1 MKISFNWLKKYIN
14 TEISVEEAGQ
24 ILTDTG
30 LEVES
35 IEKIEAVKGG
45 LEGVVIGQVLT
56 CEKHPD
62 ADKLK
67 VTTVD
72 VGTGTLQIVCG
83 APNVAAGQT
92 VVVATVG
99 CTLYPKP
106 DEPFKIKAAK
116 IRGIDSFGMLCA
128 EDELG
133 IGESHAGIMVLT
145 DDLKI
150 GSNAASYF
158 DLEDDYQLEIGLTPN
173 RADAMGHIGV
183 ARDLMAHLNFHK
195 KLNLKINWPEVNEL
209 NPTSNFPITI
219 KIEDK
224 ENCSRYC
231 GVTITDVKV
240 APSPEWL
247 QKSLRAVGLT
257 PINNVVDVTNFVM
270 RELGT
275 PLHAFD
281 ADLLSG
287 QIVVKKATKDSKFV
301 TLDGVERTL
310 SGEELMISNGIAD
323 LCIAGVFGGLTSGIK
338 SETQNVFLESAI
350 FNSVSVRK
358 TARNHGLNTDASF
371 RFERGVDSELT
382 FYALQRAAN
391 LIIEVA
397 GGSIG
402 MNPEDLRT
410 ENFENKNSLKINL
423 DKVNQLIG
431 YQIPKEEHLS
441 ILSDLDF
448 KILSEN
454 ESDIELKIPAYRI
467 DVTREADVAEEVL
480 RIYGFNNIPLP
491 DRWHLAVNSKKS
503 IDRDKIQG
511 TISELLVA
519 KGFYEVLNNSLTKT
533 TYAETF
539 ESEILKSERNVRLL
553 NPLSQDLEVM
563 RQTLIFGLM
572 ENIQRNQNRQNPNLK
587 LFEFGKNYHLY
598 PSGYEETNVLAIA
611 ITGSKSQ
618 ELWNSGKDLVSYYT
632 LKGIVKSLFDRLGLF
647 EHMQF
652 RTLQNELF
660 SDGEKC
666 SIIKKDILEI
676 GLVSQKLLDHFDI
689 KNPVYCALINW
700 DQLIESLK
708 IVKINFKDLPKTFA
722 VRRDF
727 SLLLNKETTY
737 GELKETALNCDKKL
751 LREVNLFDVYEGKNL
766 EAGKKSYALSFTFQ
780 DQERTLTDSEIDAV
794 MNKIKTSFE
803 EKFGASL
810 R

>member
-45 LEGVVIGQVLT
+45 LEGVVIGKVLT

-72 VGTGTLQIVCG
+72 IGTETLQIVCG

-116 IRGIDSFGMLCA
+116 IRGVDSFGMLCA

-133 IGESHAGIMVLT
+133 IGESHDGIMVLP
-145 DDLKI
+145 DDLAI

-195 KLNLKINWPEVNEL
+195 KLNLKINWPKVNEL

-338 SETQNVFLESAI
+338 SETQNVFLESAV

-371 RFERGVDSELT
+371 RFERGVDPELT

-402 MNPEDLRT
+402 MNPEDVRT

-431 YQIPKEEHLS
+431 YQIPNEEHLS
-441 ILSDLDF
+441 ILNDLDF

-454 ESDIELKIPAYRI
+454 ESEIELKIPAYRI

-511 TISELLVA
+511 IISELLVA

-647 EHMQF
+647 EHLQF
-652 RTLQNELF
+652 QTLQNELF

-666 SIIKKDILEI
+666 KILKKDILEI
-676 GLVSQKLLDHFDI
+676 GLISQKLLDHFDI
-689 KNPVYCALINW
+689 KNPVYCAFINW

-708 IVKINFKDLPKTFA
+708 IVKINFKELPKTFA

-803 EKFGASL
+803 EKFGSML

>member
-1 MKISFNWLKKYIN
+1 MKISFNWLKKYID

-45 LEGVVIGQVLT
+45 LEGVVIGKVLT

-62 ADKLK
+62 ADKLN

-72 VGTGTLQIVCG
+72 IGTETLQIVCG
-83 APNVAAGQT
+83 APNVAKDQT

-99 CTLYPKP
+99 CTLFPKP

-116 IRGIDSFGMLCA
+116 IRGVDSFGMLCA

-150 GSNAASYF
+150 GSNAATYF

-195 KLNLKINWPEVNEL
+195 KQNLKISWPEVNEL
-209 NPTSNFPITI
+209 KPTSNFPITI
-219 KIEDK
+219 KIEDHQ
-224 ENCSRYC
+224 NCTRYC
-231 GVTITDVKV
+231 GVTITGVKV

-257 PINNVVDVTNFVM
+257 PINNVVDITNFVM

-281 ADLLSG
+281 ADLLNG
-287 QIVVKKATKDSKFV
+287 QIVVKKATKDSKFI

-310 SGEELMISNGIAD
+310 FGEELMITNGTDD

-338 SETQNVFLESAI
+338 AETQNVFLESAV

-358 TARNHGLNTDASF
+358 TARLHGLNTDASF

-402 MNPEDLRT
+402 IKPEDLRT

-454 ESDIELKIPAYRI
+454 ESEIELKIPAYRI

-533 TYAETF
+533 TYADIF
-539 ESEILKSERNVRLL
+539 ESEILKTERNVRLL

-563 RQTLIFGLM
+563 RQTLVFGLL

-587 LFEFGKNYHLY
+587 FFEFGTNYHLY

-618 ELWNSGKDLVSYYT
+618 ELWNSDKDLVSYYT
-632 LKGIVKSLFDRLGLF
+632 LKGIIKSLFDRLGLF
-647 EHMQF
+647 EHLQF

-660 SDGEKC
+660 TDGEKC
-666 SIIKKDILEI
+666 KILKKDILEI

-689 KNPVYCALINW
+689 KNPVYCAFINW

-727 SLLLNKETTY
+727 SLLLNKETNY

-780 DQERTLTDSEIDAV
+780 DQERTLTDSEIDGI

-803 EKFGASL
+803 EKFGATL

>member
-1 MKISFNWLKKYIN
+1 MKVSYNWLKTYIS
-14 TEISVEEAGQ
+14 TDIAAEEAGK

-30 LEVES
+30 LEVEG
-35 IEKIEAVKGG
+35 IEKIEAVQGG
-45 LEGVVIGQVLT
+45 LEGVVIGKVLT

-72 VGTGTLQIVCG
+72 LGTEIVQIVCG

-116 IRGIDSFGMLCA
+116 IRGVESFGMLCA

-133 IGESHAGIMVLT
+133 LGESHAGIMVLT
-145 DDLKI
+145 DNLVI

-158 DLEDDYQLEIGLTPN
+158 DLEDDFQLEIGLTPN

-195 KLNLKINWPEVNEL
+195 NAGLQINWPSVQEL
-209 NPTSNFPITI
+209 TSSNAYPISI
-219 KIEDK
+219 SVEDN
-224 ENCSRYC
+224 ENCKRYC
-231 GVTITDVKV
+231 GVTITNVKV
-240 APSPEWL
+240 AASPEWL

-281 ADLLSG
+281 ADLLNG
-287 QIVVKKATKDSKFV
+287 KIVVKKATKESKFT

-310 SGEELMISNGIAD
+310 SGEELMITNGNDD

-338 SETQNVFLESAI
+338 NETTNVFLESAV

-358 TARNHGLNTDASF
+358 TARFHGLNTDASF
-371 RFERGVDSELT
+371 RFERGVDPGLT

-391 LIIEVA
+391 LILEMA

-402 MNPEDLRT
+402 MSAIDLKT
-410 ENFENKNSLKINL
+410 EHFENRSTLKVDLNKI
-423 DKVNQLIG
+423 NQLIG
-431 YQIPKEEHLS
+431 YPIKKDQNIA
-441 ILSDLDF
+441 ILKDLDF
-448 KILSEN
+448 KVLSEN
-454 ESDIELKIPAYRI
+454 GNELELEIPAYRV
-467 DVTREADVAEEVL
+467 DVTREADVAEEIL

-491 DRWHLAVNSKKS
+491 DKWHMAINTNKS
-503 IDRDKIQG
+503 IDREKLQDK
-511 TISELLVA
+511 ISELLVSN
-519 KGFYEVLNNSLTKT
+519 GFYEVLNNSLSKSSYTSS
-533 TYAETF
+533 F
-539 ESEILKSERNVRLL
+539 ESDSLKSERNVKIL

-563 RQTLIFGLM
+563 RQTLIFGLL
-572 ENIQRNQNRQNPNLK
+572 ENIERNQNRQNPNLN
-587 LFEFGKNYHLY
+587 LFEFGKTYHNY
-598 PSGYEETNVLAIA
+598 PSGYEETSVLAIA
-611 ITGSKSQ
+611 ITGNKFL
-618 ELWNSGKDLVSYYT
+618 ELWNSNKDQVSYFT
-632 LKGIVKSLFDRLGLF
+632 LKGIVKAIFDRLGLSDY
-647 EHMQF
+647 
-652 RTLQNELF
+652 LQESDLANALF
-660 SDGEKC
+660 SDGEKG
-666 SIIKKDILEI
+666 SILKKDLLEM
-676 GLVSQKLLDHFDI
+676 GLISNQLLEHFDL
-689 KNPVYCALINW
+689 KNPVYCAFINW
-700 DQLIESLK
+700 DRLLESLK
-708 IVKINFKDLPKTFA
+708 MVKINFKELPKTFA

-727 SLLLNKETTY
+727 SLLLNKETKY
-737 GELKETALNCDKKL
+737 KELKETAIQIDKKL
-751 LREVNLFDVYEGKNL
+751 LRDVNLFDVYEGKNL

-780 DQERTLTDSEIDAV
+780 DQERTLTDAEIDAI

-803 EKFGASL
+803 EKFGAVL

>member
-14 TEISVEEAGQ
+14 TDISIDEVGQ

-45 LEGVVIGQVLT
+45 LEGVVIGKVLT

-67 VTTVD
+67 VTTID
-72 VGTGTLQIVCG
+72 IGTETLQIVCG
-83 APNVAAGQT
+83 APNVAEGQT
-92 VVVATVG
+92 VVVAKVG

-116 IRGIDSFGMLCA
+116 IRGVESCGMLCA

-133 IGESHAGIMVLT
+133 IGESHAGIMVLPNE
-145 DDLKI
+145 LKI
-150 GSNAASYF
+150 GSKASTYF
-158 DLEDDYQLEIGLTPN
+158 DLEDDFQLEIGLTPN

-195 KLNLKINWPEVNEL
+195 KVNLKINWPGVNDL
-209 NPTSNFPITI
+209 KPTSNFPIAI

-224 ENCSRYC
+224 QNCSRYC

-281 ADLLSG
+281 ADLLNG
-287 QIVVKKATKDSKFV
+287 QIVVQKAAKNSKFI

-310 SGEELMISNGIAD
+310 SGDELMISNGHDD

-338 SETQNVFLESAI
+338 SETKNVFLESAV

-358 TARNHGLNTDASF
+358 TARHHGLNTDASF
-371 RFERGVDSELT
+371 RFERGVDPELT

-391 LIIEVA
+391 LMMEVA

-402 MNPEDLRT
+402 MTSQDIKAQS
-410 ENFENKNSLKINL
+410 FDNKNSLKINL
-423 DKVNQLIG
+423 EKVNQLIG
-431 YQIPKEEHLS
+431 YSIPKDQHLS
-441 ILSDLDF
+441 ILRDLDF

-454 ESDIELKIPAYRI
+454 ECDIELEIPAYRI
-467 DVTREADVAEEVL
+467 DVTREADVAEEIL

-491 DRWHLAVNSKKS
+491 ERWHLAVNSKKS

-533 TYAETF
+533 TYSETF
-539 ESEILKSERNVRLL
+539 EGEQLKAERNVRLL

-563 RQTLIFGLM
+563 RQTLVFGIL

-598 PSGYEETNVLAIA
+598 PSGYEETNVLALGIS
-611 ITGSKSQ
+611 GSKSR
-618 ELWNSGKDLVSYYT
+618 ELWNSDKDLVSYYT
-632 LKGIVKSLFDRLGLF
+632 LKGIVTSLFDRLGLS
-647 EHMQF
+647 EHLQF
-652 RTLQNELF
+652 HTLQNELF

-666 SIIKKDILEI
+666 SILKKDILKI

-689 KNPVYCALINW
+689 KNPVYCAFINW

-708 IVKINFKDLPKTFA
+708 IVKINFKELPKTFA

-727 SLLLNKETTY
+727 SLLLNKETTF

-766 EAGKKSYALSFTFQ
+766 EEGKKSYALSFTFQ
-780 DQERTLTDSEIDAV
+780 DQERTLTDSEIDGI
-794 MNKIKTSFE
+794 MNKIKSTFE
-803 EKFGASL
+803 EKFGAVL

>member
-45 LEGVVIGQVLT
+45 LEGVVIGKVLT

-72 VGTGTLQIVCG
+72 LGTEIVQIVCG

-116 IRGIDSFGMLCA
+116 IRGIESFGMLCA

-133 IGESHAGIMVLT
+133 LGESHAGIMVLPN
-145 DDLKI
+145 DLKI
-150 GSNAASYF
+150 GSNASTYF

-195 KLNLKINWPEVNEL
+195 KLNLKINWPEVHEL
-209 NPTSNFPITI
+209 NPTSNLPITI
-219 KIEDK
+219 KINDK
-224 ENCSRYC
+224 QNCSRYC

-247 QKSLRAVGLT
+247 QKRLRAVGLT

-281 ADLLSG
+281 ADQLNG
-287 QIVVKKATKDSKFV
+287 KIVVKKATKESKFT

-310 SGEELMISNGIAD
+310 SGEELMISNGTAD

-338 SETQNVFLESAI
+338 SETQSVFLESAV

-358 TARNHGLNTDASF
+358 TARLHGLNTDASF
-371 RFERGVDSELT
+371 RFERGVDPDLT

-402 MNPEDLRT
+402 MTPLDIKVD
-410 ENFENKNSLKINL
+410 NFEHKKSLAINL
-423 DKVNQLIG
+423 DRVNQLIG
-431 YQIPKEEHLS
+431 YPIPKEQHFS
-441 ILSDLDF
+441 ILNDLDF

-454 ESDIELKIPAYRI
+454 ENEIELEIPAYRI
-467 DVTREADVAEEVL
+467 DVTREADIAEEVL
-480 RIYGFNNIPLP
+480 RIYGFNNIPIP
-491 DRWHLAVNSKKS
+491 ERWHLAVNSKKS

-533 TYAETF
+533 SYAETF
-539 ESEILKSERNVRLL
+539 EGEILKTDRNVRLL

-563 RQTLIFGLM
+563 RQTLVFGLL

-598 PSGYEETNVLAIA
+598 PSGYEETNMLAIA
-611 ITGSKSQ
+611 ITGSKSM
-618 ELWNSGKDLVSYYT
+618 ELWNSNKDLVSYYT
-632 LKGIVKSLFDRLGLF
+632 LKGIIKSLFDRLGLF
-647 EHMQF
+647 EHLQF
-652 RTLQNELF
+652 RQLDNELF
-660 SDGEKC
+660 SDGERC
-666 SIIKKDILEI
+666 SILKKDVLEI
-676 GLVSQKLLDHFDI
+676 GLVSQKLLDHFDL
-689 KNPVYCALINW
+689 KNPVYCAFINW

-708 IVKINFKDLPKTFA
+708 IVKINFRELPKTFA

-780 DQERTLTDSEIDAV
+780 DQERTLTDSEIDVV

-803 EKFGASL
+803 EKFGATL

>member
-45 LEGVVIGQVLT
+45 LEGVVIGKVLT

-62 ADKLK
+62 ADKLNI
-67 VTTVD
+67 TTVD
-72 VGTGTLQIVCG
+72 IGTETLQIVCG
-83 APNVAAGQT
+83 APNVAKDQT

-116 IRGIDSFGMLCA
+116 IRGVDSFGMLCA

-133 IGESHAGIMVLT
+133 IGESHSGIMVLPN
-145 DDLKI
+145 DLAI
-150 GSNAASYF
+150 GSNAATYF

-195 KLNLKINWPEVNEL
+195 KLNLKINWPEVHEL

-224 ENCSRYC
+224 QNCSRYC

-275 PLHAFD
+275 PLHAFE
-281 ADLLSG
+281 ADLLNG
-287 QIVVKKATKDSKFV
+287 KIEVKKADANSRFI

-310 SGEELMISNGIAD
+310 SGEELMISNGTDD

-338 SETQNVFLESAI
+338 SETQSVFLESAV

-358 TARNHGLNTDASF
+358 TARLHGLNTDASF
-371 RFERGVDSELT
+371 RFERGVDPDLT

-402 MNPEDLRT
+402 MTPLDIKVD
-410 ENFENKNSLKINL
+410 NFEHKKSLIVNL
-423 DKVNQLIG
+423 NRVNQLIG
-431 YQIPKEEHLS
+431 YPIPKEQHFS
-441 ILSDLDF
+441 ILNDLDF

-454 ESDIELKIPAYRI
+454 ENEIELEIPAYRI

-503 IDRDKIQG
+503 IDRDKFQG

-533 TYAETF
+533 SYAETF
-539 ESEILKSERNVRLL
+539 EGEILKTEQNVRLL

-563 RQTLIFGLM
+563 RQTLVFGLL

-611 ITGSKSQ
+611 ITGSKYQ
-618 ELWNSGKDLVSYYT
+618 ELWNSEKDFVSYYT
-632 LKGIVKSLFDRLGLF
+632 LKGIVKSLFERIGLF
-647 EHMQF
+647 EHFHFM
-652 RTLQNELF
+652 TLQNALF
-660 SDGEKC
+660 SDGERC
-666 SIIKKDILEI
+666 SILKKDILEI

-689 KNPVYCALINW
+689 KNPVYCAFINW

-722 VRRDF
+722 ARRDF

-780 DQERTLTDSEIDAV
+780 DQERTLTDSEIDGV
-794 MNKIKTSFE
+794 MNKIKTSFQ

>member
-45 LEGVVIGQVLT
+45 LEGVVIGKVLT

-72 VGTGTLQIVCG
+72 LGTEIVQIVCG

-116 IRGIDSFGMLCA
+116 IRGIESFGMLCA

-133 IGESHAGIMVLT
+133 LGESHAGIMVLPN
-145 DDLKI
+145 DLKI
-150 GSNAASYF
+150 GSNASTYF

-195 KLNLKINWPEVNEL
+195 KLNLKINWPEVHEL

-219 KIEDK
+219 KINDK
-224 ENCSRYC
+224 QNCSRYC

-247 QKSLRAVGLT
+247 QKRLRAVGLT

-281 ADLLSG
+281 ADQLNG
-287 QIVVKKATKDSKFV
+287 KIVVKKATKESKFT

-310 SGEELMISNGIAD
+310 SGEELMISNGTAD

-338 SETQNVFLESAI
+338 SETQSVFLESAV

-358 TARNHGLNTDASF
+358 TARLHGLNTDASF
-371 RFERGVDSELT
+371 RFERGVDPDLT

-402 MNPEDLRT
+402 MTPLDIKVD
-410 ENFENKNSLKINL
+410 NFEHKKSLAINL
-423 DKVNQLIG
+423 DRVNQLIG
-431 YQIPKEEHLS
+431 YPIPKEQHFS
-441 ILSDLDF
+441 ILNDLDF

-454 ESDIELKIPAYRI
+454 ENEIELEIPAYRI
-467 DVTREADVAEEVL
+467 DVTREADIAEEVL
-480 RIYGFNNIPLP
+480 RIYGFNNIPIP
-491 DRWHLAVNSKKS
+491 ERWHLAVNSKKS

-533 TYAETF
+533 SYAETF
-539 ESEILKSERNVRLL
+539 EGEILKTDRNVRLL

-563 RQTLIFGLM
+563 RQTLVFGLL

-611 ITGSKSQ
+611 ITGSKSM
-618 ELWNSGKDLVSYYT
+618 ELWNSNKDLVSYYT
-632 LKGIVKSLFDRLGLF
+632 LKGIIKSLFDRLGLF
-647 EHMQF
+647 EHLQF
-652 RTLQNELF
+652 RQLDNELF
-660 SDGEKC
+660 SDGERC
-666 SIIKKDILEI
+666 SILKKDVLEI
-676 GLVSQKLLDHFDI
+676 GLVSQKLLDHFDL
-689 KNPVYCALINW
+689 KNPVYCAFINW

-708 IVKINFKDLPKTFA
+708 IVKINFRELPKTFA

-780 DQERTLTDSEIDAV
+780 DQERTLTDSEIDGV

-803 EKFGASL
+803 EKFGATL

>member
-1 MKISFNWLKKYIN
+1 MKVSYNWLKTYIS
-14 TEISVEEAGQ
+14 TDITAEEAGK

-30 LEVES
+30 LEVEG
-35 IEKIEAVKGG
+35 IEKIEAVQGG
-45 LEGVVIGQVLT
+45 LDGVVIGKVLT

-72 VGTGTLQIVCG
+72 VGTEIVQIVCG

-106 DEPFKIKAAK
+106 NEPFKIKSAK
-116 IRGIDSFGMLCA
+116 IRGVESFGMLCA

-133 IGESHAGIMVLT
+133 LGESHAGIMVLP
-145 DDLKI
+145 DHLAV
-150 GSNAASYF
+150 GSKAASYF

-195 KLNLKINWPEVNEL
+195 NAGFQINWPSVHEL
-209 NPTSNFPITI
+209 TSSNAYPISI
-219 KIEDK
+219 SVEDN
-224 ENCSRYC
+224 ENCKRYC
-231 GVTITDVKV
+231 GVTITNVKV
-240 APSPEWL
+240 AASPEWL
-247 QKSLRAVGLT
+247 QKRLRAVGLT

-281 ADLLSG
+281 ADLLNG
-287 QIVVKKATKDSKFV
+287 KIVVKKASKENKFR

-310 SGEELMISNGIAD
+310 SGEELMITNGNDD

-338 SETQNVFLESAI
+338 NETTNVFLESAV

-358 TARNHGLNTDASF
+358 TARFHGLNTDASF
-371 RFERGVDSELT
+371 RFERGVDPELT

-391 LIIEVA
+391 LILEVA

-402 MNPEDLRT
+402 MSAIDLKS
-410 ENFENKNSLKINL
+410 EHFEKRRPLKVDLNKT
-423 DKVNQLIG
+423 NQLIG
-431 YQIPKEEHLS
+431 YPIKKDQNIA
-441 ILSDLDF
+441 ILKDLDF
-448 KILSEN
+448 KVLSEN
-454 ESDIELKIPAYRI
+454 GNELELEIPAYRV
-467 DVTREADVAEEVL
+467 DVTREADVAEEIL

-491 DRWHLAVNSKKS
+491 DKWHMAINTNKS
-503 IDRDKIQG
+503 IDREKLQDK
-511 TISELLVA
+511 ISELLVGN
-519 KGFYEVLNNSLTKT
+519 GFYEVLNNSLSKSSYTSS
-533 TYAETF
+533 F
-539 ESEILKSERNVRLL
+539 ESDSLKSERNVKIL

-563 RQTLIFGLM
+563 RQTLIFGLL
-572 ENIQRNQNRQNPNLK
+572 ENIERNQNRQNPNLN
-587 LFEFGKNYHLY
+587 LFEFGKTYHNY

-611 ITGSKSQ
+611 ITGNKFL
-618 ELWNSGKDLVSYYT
+618 ELWNSNKDQVSYFT
-632 LKGIVKSLFDRLGLF
+632 LKGIVKAIFDRLGLSDY
-647 EHMQF
+647 
-652 RTLQNELF
+652 LQESDLANALF
-660 SDGEKC
+660 SDGEKG
-666 SIIKKDILEI
+666 SILKKDILEM
-676 GLVSQKLLDHFDI
+676 GLISNQLLEHFDL
-689 KNPVYCALINW
+689 KNPVYCAFINW
-700 DQLIESLK
+700 DRLLDSLK
-708 IVKINFKDLPKTFA
+708 MVKINFKELPKTFA

-727 SLLLNKETTY
+727 SLLLNKDTKY
-737 GELKETALNCDKKL
+737 KELRETAIQIDKKL
-751 LREVNLFDVYEGKNL
+751 LRDVNLFDVYEGKNL

-780 DQERTLTDSEIDAV
+780 DQERTLTDAEIDGI

-803 EKFGASL
+803 EKFGAVL

>member
-14 TEISVEEAGQ
+14 TEISVEKAGQ

-45 LEGVVIGQVLT
+45 LEGVVIGKVLT

-62 ADKLK
+62 ADKLN
-67 VTTVD
+67 VTRVD
-72 VGTGTLQIVCG
+72 IGTETLQIVCG

-116 IRGIDSFGMLCA
+116 IRGVDSFGMLCA

-133 IGESHAGIMVLT
+133 IGESHAGIMVLPN
-145 DDLKI
+145 DIAI
-150 GSNAASYF
+150 GSNAATYF

-195 KLNLKINWPEVNEL
+195 KLNLKINWPKVNEL

-257 PINNVVDVTNFVM
+257 PINNIVDVTNFVM

-338 SETQNVFLESAI
+338 SETQNVFLESAV

-371 RFERGVDSELT
+371 RFERGVDPELT

-402 MNPEDLRT
+402 MNPEDVRT
-410 ENFENKNSLKINL
+410 ENFENKNSLKIKL

-431 YQIPKEEHLS
+431 YQIPKEEHIS

-454 ESDIELKIPAYRI
+454 ESEIELKIPAYRI

-511 TISELLVA
+511 IISELLVA

-539 ESEILKSERNVRLL
+539 ESEFLKSERNVRLL

-618 ELWNSGKDLVSYYT
+618 ELWNSGKDLVSYHT

-647 EHMQF
+647 DHLQF
-652 RTLQNELF
+652 QTLQNELF

-666 SIIKKDILEI
+666 KILKKDILEI
-676 GLVSQKLLDHFDI
+676 GLISQKLLGHFDI
-689 KNPVYCALINW
+689 KNPVYCAFINW

-708 IVKINFKDLPKTFA
+708 IVKINFKELPKTFA

-780 DQERTLTDSEIDAV
+780 DQERTLTDSEIDTV

-803 EKFGASL
+803 EKFGATL

>member
-14 TEISVEEAGQ
+14 TEISVEETGQ

-45 LEGVVIGQVLT
+45 LEGVVIGKVLT

-116 IRGIDSFGMLCA
+116 IRGVDSFGMLCA

-133 IGESHAGIMVLT
+133 IGESHAGIMVLP
-145 DDLKI
+145 DDLAI
-150 GSNAASYF
+150 GSNAATYF

-195 KLNLKINWPEVNEL
+195 KLNLKINWPKVNEL

-338 SETQNVFLESAI
+338 SETQNVFLESAV

-402 MNPEDLRT
+402 MNPEDVRT

-423 DKVNQLIG
+423 DKINQLIG
-431 YQIPKEEHLS
+431 YQIPKEEHIS

-454 ESDIELKIPAYRI
+454 ESEIELKIPAYRI
-467 DVTREADVAEEVL
+467 DVTLEADVAEEVL

-533 TYAETF
+533 TYAVTF

-563 RQTLIFGLM
+563 RQSLVFGLM

-618 ELWNSGKDLVSYYT
+618 ELWNSDKDLVSYYT
-632 LKGIVKSLFDRLGLF
+632 LKGIIKSLFDRLGLF
-647 EHMQF
+647 DHLKFQ
-652 RTLQNELF
+652 TLQNELF

-666 SIIKKDILEI
+666 KILKKDILEI
-676 GLVSQKLLDHFDI
+676 GLISQKLLDHFDI
-689 KNPVYCALINW
+689 KNPVYCAFINW

-708 IVKINFKDLPKTFA
+708 IVKINFKELPKTFA

-766 EAGKKSYALSFTFQ
+766 ETGKKSYALSFTFQ
-780 DQERTLTDSEIDAV
+780 DQERTLTDSEIDTV

>member
-45 LEGVVIGQVLT
+45 LEGVVIGKVLT

-62 ADKLK
+62 ADKLNI
-67 VTTVD
+67 TTVD
-72 VGTGTLQIVCG
+72 IGTETLQIVCG
-83 APNVAAGQT
+83 APNVAKDQT

-116 IRGIDSFGMLCA
+116 IRGVDSFGMLCA

-133 IGESHAGIMVLT
+133 IGESHSGIMVLPN
-145 DDLKI
+145 DLAI
-150 GSNAASYF
+150 GSNAATYF

-195 KLNLKINWPEVNEL
+195 KLNLKINWPEVHEL

-224 ENCSRYC
+224 QNCSRYC

-275 PLHAFD
+275 PLHAFE
-281 ADLLSG
+281 ADLLNG
-287 QIVVKKATKDSKFV
+287 KIEVKKADANSRFI

-310 SGEELMISNGIAD
+310 SGEELMISNGTDD

-338 SETQNVFLESAI
+338 SETQSVFLESAV

-358 TARNHGLNTDASF
+358 TARLHGLNTDASF
-371 RFERGVDSELT
+371 RFERGVDPDLT

-402 MNPEDLRT
+402 MTPLDIKVD
-410 ENFENKNSLKINL
+410 NFEHKKSLAINL
-423 DKVNQLIG
+423 DRVNQLIG
-431 YQIPKEEHLS
+431 YPIPKEQHFS
-441 ILSDLDF
+441 ILNDLDF

-454 ESDIELKIPAYRI
+454 ENEIELEIPAYRI

-503 IDRDKIQG
+503 IDRDKFQG

-533 TYAETF
+533 SYAETF
-539 ESEILKSERNVRLL
+539 EGEILKTEQNVRLL

-563 RQTLIFGLM
+563 RQTLVFGLL

-611 ITGSKSQ
+611 ITGSKYQ
-618 ELWNSGKDLVSYYT
+618 ELWNSEKDFVSYYT
-632 LKGIVKSLFDRLGLF
+632 LKGIVKSLFERIGLF
-647 EHMQF
+647 EHFHFM
-652 RTLQNELF
+652 TLQNALF
-660 SDGEKC
+660 SDGERC
-666 SIIKKDILEI
+666 SILKKDILEI

-689 KNPVYCALINW
+689 KNPVYCAFINW

-722 VRRDF
+722 ARRDF

-780 DQERTLTDSEIDAV
+780 DQERTLTDSEIDGV
-794 MNKIKTSFE
+794 MNKIKTSFQ

>member
-1 MKISFNWLKKYIN
+1 MKISFNWLKKYID
-14 TEISVEEAGQ
+14 TDISVKEVGQ

-45 LEGVVIGQVLT
+45 LEGVVVGKVLT

-72 VGTGTLQIVCG
+72 VGAETLQIVCG
-83 APNVAAGQT
+83 APNVAVGQM
-92 VVVATVG
+92 VAVATVG

-106 DEPFKIKAAK
+106 DQPFKIKAAK
-116 IRGIDSFGMLCA
+116 IRGVDSFGMLCA

-133 IGESHAGIMVLT
+133 LGESHSGIMVLPN
-145 DDLKI
+145 DLAI
-150 GSNAASYF
+150 GSSVAAYF
-158 DLEDDYQLEIGLTPN
+158 DLENDYQLEIGLTPN

-183 ARDLMAHLNFHK
+183 ARDLLAQLNFHK
-195 KLNLKINWPEVNEL
+195 NLHLKINWPKVNEL
-209 NPTSNFPITI
+209 VATSDLPISI

-224 ENCSRYC
+224 HNCTRYC

-247 QKSLRAVGLT
+247 QKSLLAVGLT

-281 ADLLSG
+281 TDLLNG
-287 QIVVKKATKDSKFV
+287 QIVIQKATKNSKFV
-301 TLDGVERTL
+301 TLDGIERTL
-310 SGEELMISNGIAD
+310 SGEELMISNANND
-323 LCIAGVFGGLTSGIK
+323 LCIAGVFGGLASGIK
-338 SETQNVFLESAI
+338 MDTKNVFLESAV
-350 FNSVSVRK
+350 FNSVSIRK
-358 TARNHGLNTDASF
+358 TARYHGLNTDASF
-371 RFERGVDSELT
+371 RFERGVDPELT

-391 LIIEVA
+391 LILEVA

-402 MNPEDLRT
+402 MTAQDLKT
-410 ENFENKNSLKINL
+410 ENFAKRNTLQL
-423 DKVNQLIG
+423 DLNKVNQLIG
-431 YQIPKEEHLS
+431 YAIPKEQHLS
-441 ILSDLDF
+441 ILQDLDF
-448 KILSEN
+448 KVLSEN
-454 ESDIELKIPAYRI
+454 ENEIKLEIPTYRI
-467 DVTREADVAEEVL
+467 DVTREADVTEEIL

-491 DRWHLAVNSKKS
+491 ERWHLAVNSKKT

-533 TYAETF
+533 AYAENF
-539 ESEILKSERNVRLL
+539 EANELKSERNVRLL
-553 NPLSQDLEVM
+553 NPLSKDLEVM
-563 RQTLIFGLM
+563 RQTLVFGLL
-572 ENIQRNQNRQNPNLK
+572 ENIQRNQNRQHPNLK
-587 LFEFGKNYHLY
+587 LFEFGKNYQSL
-598 PSGYEETNVLAIA
+598 PTGYEETNVLAIA
-611 ITGSKSQ
+611 ITGNKSI
-618 ELWNSGKDLVSYYT
+618 ELWNSNKDLVSYYT
-632 LKGIVKSLFDRLGLF
+632 LKGIVKSLFDRLDLF
-647 EHMQF
+647 DHLQF
-652 RTLQNELF
+652 HNLENSLF

-666 SIIKKDILEI
+666 NILKKEVLEI
-676 GLVSQKLLDHFDI
+676 GLVSRKLLDYFDI
-689 KNPVYCALINW
+689 KNPVYCAFINW

-727 SLLLNKETTY
+727 SLLLNKETKY
-737 GELKETALNCDKKL
+737 GELKEVAINCDKKL

-766 EAGKKSYALSFTFQ
+766 EADKKSYALSFTFQ
-780 DQERTLTDSEIDAV
+780 DQERTLKDSEIDAI
-794 MNKIKTSFE
+794 MNKIKISFE
-803 EKFGASL
+803 EKFGATL

>member
-1 MKISFNWLKKYIN
+1 MKISFNWLKKYID

-45 LEGVVIGQVLT
+45 LEGVVIGKVLT

-72 VGTGTLQIVCG
+72 VGTDTLQIVCG

-99 CTLYPKP
+99 CKLYPKP

-116 IRGIDSFGMLCA
+116 IRGVDSFGMLCA

-133 IGESHAGIMVLT
+133 LGESHAGILVLP
-145 DDLKI
+145 DHLKI
-150 GSNAASYF
+150 GSNAATYF
-158 DLEDDYQLEIGLTPN
+158 DLKDDYQLEIGLTPN

-195 KLNLKINWPEVNEL
+195 KQQLKINWPKVNEL

-224 ENCSRYC
+224 QNCSRYC

-257 PINNVVDVTNFVM
+257 PINNVVDITNFVM

-281 ADLLSG
+281 ADLLNG
-287 QIVVKKATKDSKFV
+287 QIIVKKATKDSKFI
-301 TLDGVERTL
+301 TLDGVERNL
-310 SGEELMISNGIAD
+310 SGEELMITNGTDD
-323 LCIAGVFGGLTSGIK
+323 LCIAGVFGGQTSGIK
-338 SETQNVFLESAI
+338 TETQNVFLESAV

-358 TARNHGLNTDASF
+358 TARHHGLNTDASF
-371 RFERGVDSELT
+371 RFERGVDPELT

-391 LIIEVA
+391 LIMEVA

-402 MNPEDLRT
+402 ITPQDIKT
-410 ENFENKNSLKINL
+410 ENFEHKKPLTINL
-423 DKVNQLIG
+423 DRVNQLIG
-431 YQIPKEEHLS
+431 FAIPKDQHFS

-454 ESDIELKIPAYRI
+454 ENEIELEIPAYRI
-467 DVTREADVAEEVL
+467 DVTREADIAEEVL
-480 RIYGFNNIPLP
+480 RIYGFNNIPIP
-491 DRWHLAVNSKKS
+491 ERWHLAVNSKKS

-539 ESEILKSERNVRLL
+539 DGEQLKSERNVRLL

-563 RQTLIFGLM
+563 RQTLIFGLL

-611 ITGSKSQ
+611 ITGSKSM
-618 ELWNSGKDLVSYYT
+618 ELWNSDKDLVSYYT

-647 EHMQF
+647 EHLQF
-652 RTLQNELF
+652 QTLQNELF

-666 SIIKKDILEI
+666 KILKKDILEI

-689 KNPVYCALINW
+689 KNPVYCAFINW

-708 IVKINFKDLPKTFA
+708 IVKINFKELPKTFA

-737 GELKETALNCDKKL
+737 GELKETAMNCDKKL

-794 MNKIKTSFE
+794 MSKIKTSFE

>member
-45 LEGVVIGQVLT
+45 LEGVVIGKVLT

-72 VGTGTLQIVCG
+72 LGTEIVQIVCG

-116 IRGIDSFGMLCA
+116 IRGIESFGMLCA

-133 IGESHAGIMVLT
+133 LGESHAGIMVLPN
-145 DDLKI
+145 DLKI
-150 GSNAASYF
+150 GSNASTYF

-195 KLNLKINWPEVNEL
+195 KLNLKINWPEVHEL

-219 KIEDK
+219 KINDK
-224 ENCSRYC
+224 QNCSRYC

-247 QKSLRAVGLT
+247 QKRLRAVGLT

-281 ADLLSG
+281 ADQLNG
-287 QIVVKKATKDSKFV
+287 KIVVKKATKESKFT

-310 SGEELMISNGIAD
+310 SGEELMISNGTAD

-338 SETQNVFLESAI
+338 SETQSVFLESAV

-358 TARNHGLNTDASF
+358 TARLHGLNTDASF
-371 RFERGVDSELT
+371 RFERGVDPDLT

-402 MNPEDLRT
+402 MTPLDIKVD
-410 ENFENKNSLKINL
+410 NFEHKKSLAINL
-423 DKVNQLIG
+423 DRVNQLIG
-431 YQIPKEEHLS
+431 YPIPKEQHFS
-441 ILSDLDF
+441 ILNDLDF

-454 ESDIELKIPAYRI
+454 ENEIELEIPAYRI
-467 DVTREADVAEEVL
+467 DVTREADIAEEVL
-480 RIYGFNNIPLP
+480 RIYGFNNIPIP
-491 DRWHLAVNSKKS
+491 ERWHLAVNSKKS

-533 TYAETF
+533 SYAETF
-539 ESEILKSERNVRLL
+539 EGEILKTDRNVRLL

-563 RQTLIFGLM
+563 RQTLVFGLL

-598 PSGYEETNVLAIA
+598 PSGYEETNMLAIA
-611 ITGSKSQ
+611 ITGSKSM
-618 ELWNSGKDLVSYYT
+618 ELWNSNKDLVSYYT
-632 LKGIVKSLFDRLGLF
+632 LKGIIKSLFDRLGLF
-647 EHMQF
+647 EHLQF
-652 RTLQNELF
+652 RQLDNELF
-660 SDGEKC
+660 SDGERC
-666 SIIKKDILEI
+666 SILKKDVLEI
-676 GLVSQKLLDHFDI
+676 GLVSQKLLDHFDL
-689 KNPVYCALINW
+689 KNPVYCAFINW

-708 IVKINFKDLPKTFA
+708 IVKINFRELPKTFA

-780 DQERTLTDSEIDAV
+780 DQERTLTDSEIDVV

-803 EKFGASL
+803 EKFGATL

>member
-1 MKISFNWLKKYIN
+1 MKTSYNWLKKYIN
-14 TEISVEEAGQ
+14 TEISVEEMGQ

-45 LEGVVIGQVLT
+45 LEGVFIGKVLT

-62 ADKLK
+62 ADKLN

-72 VGTGTLQIVCG
+72 IGTETLQIVCG

-116 IRGIDSFGMLCA
+116 IRGVDSFGMLCA

-133 IGESHAGIMVLT
+133 LGQSHAGIMVLP
-145 DDLKI
+145 DHLAV
-150 GSNAASYF
+150 GSSAATYF

-195 KLNLKINWPEVNEL
+195 QLNLKLNWPEVTEL
-209 NPTSNFPITI
+209 KSNSKLPISI
-219 KIEDK
+219 HIEDDQ
-224 ENCSRYC
+224 NCTRYC

-247 QKSLRAVGLT
+247 QKSIRAIGLT

-275 PLHAFD
+275 PIHAFD
-281 ADLLSG
+281 AELLNG
-287 QIVVKKATKDSKFV
+287 QIVVKAASKNSKFI
-301 TLDGVERTL
+301 TLDGVERSL
-310 SGEELMISNGIAD
+310 SGEELMISNGNDD
-323 LCIAGVFGGLTSGIK
+323 LCIAGVYGGLSSGIK
-338 SETQNVFLESAI
+338 TETKNVFLESAI
-350 FNSVSVRK
+350 FNAISVRK
-358 TARNHGLNTDASF
+358 TARYHGLNTDASF
-371 RFERGVDSELT
+371 RFERGVDPDLT
-382 FYALQRAAN
+382 FYALKRAAS
-391 LIIEVA
+391 LILEVA

-402 MNPEDLRT
+402 MEPQDLRSEDFGT
-410 ENFENKNSLKINL
+410 KNLLTIQL
-423 DKVNQLIG
+423 DRVNQLIG
-431 YQIPKEEHLS
+431 YAIPKEQHLS
-441 ILSDLDF
+441 ILNDLDF
-448 KILSEN
+448 KVISEK
-454 ESDIELKIPAYRI
+454 ETEIELEIPGYRI
-467 DVTREADVAEEVL
+467 DVSREADIAEEIL

-491 DRWHLAVNSKKS
+491 DRWHMAVNSDKS
-503 IDRDKIQG
+503 VDRDKIQG

-519 KGFYEVLNNSLTKT
+519 KGFYEVINNSLTKT
-533 TYAETF
+533 AY
-539 ESEILKSERNVRLL
+539 SENFDGDSLKSERNVRLL

-563 RQTLIFGLM
+563 RQTLVFGLL

-587 LFEFGKNYHLY
+587 LFEFGKNFHLY

-611 ITGSKSQ
+611 ISGSKSL
-618 ELWNSGKDLVSYYT
+618 ELWNSDKDLVSYYT
-632 LKGIVKSLFDRLGLF
+632 LKGIIKALFDRLGLF
-647 EHMQF
+647 DQLQF

-666 SIIKKDILEI
+666 SILKKDVLEI

-689 KNPVYCALINW
+689 KNPVYCAFINW
-700 DQLIESLK
+700 DQLIERLK
-708 IVKINFKDLPKTFA
+708 IVKINFKELPKTFA
-722 VRRDF
+722 IRRDY
-727 SLLLNKETTY
+727 SLLLNKETKY
-737 GELKETALNCDKKL
+737 SELKETALNCDKKL

-766 EAGKKSYALSFTFQ
+766 EVGKKSYALSFTFQ
-780 DQERTLTDSEIDAV
+780 DQERTLTDSEIDAI

-803 EKFGASL
+803 EKFGAVL

>member
-1 MKISFNWLKKYIN
+1 MKTSYNWLKKYIN
-14 TEISVEEAGQ
+14 TEISVEEMGQ

-45 LEGVVIGQVLT
+45 LDGVFIGKVLT

-62 ADKLK
+62 ADKLN

-72 VGTGTLQIVCG
+72 IGTETLHIVCG

-116 IRGIDSFGMLCA
+116 IRGVDSFGMLCA

-133 IGESHAGIMVLT
+133 LGQSHAGIMVLP
-145 DDLKI
+145 DHLAV
-150 GSNAASYF
+150 GSSAAAYF

-195 KLNLKINWPEVNEL
+195 QLNLKLNWPEVNEL
-209 NPTSNFPITI
+209 KSNSKFPISI
-219 KIEDK
+219 HIEDNQ
-224 ENCSRYC
+224 NCTRYC

-247 QKSLRAVGLT
+247 QKSLRAIGLT

-275 PLHAFD
+275 PIHAFD
-281 ADLLSG
+281 AELLNG
-287 QIVVKKATKDSKFV
+287 QIVVKAASKNSKFI
-301 TLDGVERTL
+301 TLDGVERSL
-310 SGEELMISNGIAD
+310 SGEELMISNGNDD
-323 LCIAGVFGGLTSGIK
+323 LCIAGVYGGLSSGIK
-338 SETQNVFLESAI
+338 TETKNVFLESAI
-350 FNSVSVRK
+350 FSAISVRK
-358 TARNHGLNTDASF
+358 TARYHGLNTDASF
-371 RFERGVDSELT
+371 RFERGVDPDLT
-382 FYALQRAAN
+382 FYALKRAAS
-391 LIIEVA
+391 LILEVA

-402 MNPEDLRT
+402 MEPQDLRSEDFGT
-410 ENFENKNSLKINL
+410 KNLLTIQL
-423 DKVNQLIG
+423 DRVNQLIG
-431 YQIPKEEHLS
+431 YAIPKEQHLS
-441 ILSDLDF
+441 ILNDLDF
-448 KILSEN
+448 KVISEK
-454 ESDIELKIPAYRI
+454 ETEIELEIPGYRI
-467 DVTREADVAEEVL
+467 DVSREADIAEEIL

-491 DRWHLAVNSKKS
+491 DRWHMAVNSDKS
-503 IDRDKIQG
+503 VDRDKIQG

-519 KGFYEVLNNSLTKT
+519 KGFYEVINNSLTKT
-533 TYAETF
+533 AY
-539 ESEILKSERNVRLL
+539 SENFDGDSLKSERNVRLL

-563 RQTLIFGLM
+563 RQTLVFGLL

-587 LFEFGKNYHLY
+587 LFEFGKNFHLY

-611 ITGSKSQ
+611 ISGSKSL
-618 ELWNSGKDLVSYYT
+618 ELWNSDKDLVSYYT
-632 LKGIVKSLFDRLGLF
+632 LKGIIKALFDRLGLF
-647 EHMQF
+647 DQLQF

-666 SIIKKDILEI
+666 SILKKDVLEI

-689 KNPVYCALINW
+689 KNPVYCAFINW
-700 DQLIESLK
+700 DQLIERLK
-708 IVKINFKDLPKTFA
+708 IVKINFKELPKTFA
-722 VRRDF
+722 IRRDY
-727 SLLLNKETTY
+727 SLLLNKETKY
-737 GELKETALNCDKKL
+737 SELKETALNCDKKL

-780 DQERTLTDSEIDAV
+780 DQERTLTDSEIDAI

-803 EKFGASL
+803 EKFGAVL

>member
-14 TEISVEEAGQ
+14 TEISVDEAGQ

-45 LEGVVIGQVLT
+45 LEGVVIGKVLT

-72 VGTGTLQIVCG
+72 IGTDTLQIVCG
-83 APNVAAGQT
+83 APNAAAGQT

-116 IRGIDSFGMLCA
+116 IRGVDSFGMLCA

-133 IGESHAGIMVLT
+133 IGESHAGIMVLP
-145 DDLKI
+145 DNLAI
-150 GSNAASYF
+150 GSNAATYF
-158 DLEDDYQLEIGLTPN
+158 DLEDDFQLEIGLTPN
-173 RADAMGHIGV
+173 RADAMGHVGV
-183 ARDLMAHLNFHK
+183 ARDLLAHLNFHK
-195 KLNLKINWPEVNEL
+195 KLNLKIDWPEVNDL
-209 NPTSNFPITI
+209 KPTSHFPITI
-219 KIEDK
+219 KIEDNK
-224 ENCSRYC
+224 NCSRYC
-231 GVTITDVKV
+231 GVTITNVKV

-247 QKSLRAVGLT
+247 QKNLRAVGLT
-257 PINNVVDVTNFVM
+257 PINNVVDITNFVM

-281 ADLLSG
+281 ADLLNG
-287 QIVVKKATKDSKFV
+287 QIVVKIATKDSKFT

-310 SGEELMISNGIAD
+310 SGEELMISNGTAD

-338 SETQNVFLESAI
+338 AETQNVFLESAV

-358 TARNHGLNTDASF
+358 TARHHGLNTDASF
-371 RFERGVDSELT
+371 RFERGVDPEMT
-382 FYALQRAAN
+382 FYALKRAAN

-402 MNPEDLRT
+402 MTPLDIKV
-410 ENFENKNSLKINL
+410 ENFVHKKSLTINL
-423 DKVNQLIG
+423 DRVNQLIG
-431 YQIPKEEHLS
+431 YSIPKAQHSS

-454 ESDIELKIPAYRI
+454 ENEIESEIPAYRI
-467 DVTREADVAEEVL
+467 DVTREADIAEEVL

-511 TISELLVA
+511 AISELLVA

-533 TYAETF
+533 TYTETF

-563 RQTLIFGLM
+563 RQTLIFGLL
-572 ENIQRNQNRQNPNLK
+572 ENIQRNQNRQNPNLR
-587 LFEFGKNYHLY
+587 LFEIGKNYHLY

-611 ITGSKSQ
+611 ITGSKSL
-618 ELWNSGKDLVSYYT
+618 ELWNSDKDLVSYYT
-632 LKGIVKSLFDRLGLF
+632 LKGIVKSLFERIGLYD
-647 EHMQF
+647 HLQF
-652 RTLQNELF
+652 QTIQNELF
-660 SDGEKC
+660 TEGEKC
-666 SIIKKDILEI
+666 KILKKDILEI
-676 GLVSQKLLDHFDI
+676 GLVSQQLLDHFDI
-689 KNPVYCALINW
+689 KNPVYCAFINW
-700 DQLIESLK
+700 DQLIENLK

-737 GELKETALNCDKKL
+737 AELKEMALNCDKKL

-780 DQERTLTDSEIDAV
+780 DQERTLTDVEIDTV
-794 MNKIKTSFE
+794 M
-803 EKFGASL
+803 
-810 R
+810 

>member
-45 LEGVVIGQVLT
+45 LEGVVIGKVLT

-72 VGTGTLQIVCG
+72 LGTEIVQIVCG

-116 IRGIDSFGMLCA
+116 IRGIESFGMLCA

-133 IGESHAGIMVLT
+133 LGESHAGIMVLPN
-145 DDLKI
+145 DLKI
-150 GSNAASYF
+150 GSNASTYF

-195 KLNLKINWPEVNEL
+195 KLNLKINWPEVHEL

-219 KIEDK
+219 KINDK
-224 ENCSRYC
+224 QNCSRYC

-247 QKSLRAVGLT
+247 QKRLRAVGLT

-275 PLHAFD
+275 PLHPFD
-281 ADLLSG
+281 ADQLNG
-287 QIVVKKATKDSKFV
+287 KIVVKKATKESKFT

-310 SGEELMISNGIAD
+310 SGEELMISNGTAD

-338 SETQNVFLESAI
+338 SETQSVFLESAV

-358 TARNHGLNTDASF
+358 TARLHGLNTDASF
-371 RFERGVDSELT
+371 RFERGVDPDLT

-402 MNPEDLRT
+402 MTPLDIKVD
-410 ENFENKNSLKINL
+410 NFEHKKSLAINL
-423 DKVNQLIG
+423 DRVNQLIG
-431 YQIPKEEHLS
+431 YPIPKEQHFS
-441 ILSDLDF
+441 ILNDLDF

-454 ESDIELKIPAYRI
+454 ENEIELEIPAYRI
-467 DVTREADVAEEVL
+467 DVTREADIAEEVL
-480 RIYGFNNIPLP
+480 RIYGFNNIPIP
-491 DRWHLAVNSKKS
+491 ERWHLAVNSKKS

-533 TYAETF
+533 SYAETC
-539 ESEILKSERNVRLL
+539 EGEILKTDRNVRLL

-563 RQTLIFGLM
+563 RQTLVFGLL

-598 PSGYEETNVLAIA
+598 PSGYEETNMLAIA
-611 ITGSKSQ
+611 ITGSKSM
-618 ELWNSGKDLVSYYT
+618 ELWNSNKDLVSYYT
-632 LKGIVKSLFDRLGLF
+632 LKGIIKSLFDRLGLF
-647 EHMQF
+647 EHLQF
-652 RTLQNELF
+652 RQLDNELF
-660 SDGEKC
+660 SDGERC
-666 SIIKKDILEI
+666 SILKKDVLEI
-676 GLVSQKLLDHFDI
+676 GLVSQKLLDHFDL
-689 KNPVYCALINW
+689 KNPVYCAFINW

-708 IVKINFKDLPKTFA
+708 IVKINFRELPKTFA

-780 DQERTLTDSEIDAV
+780 DQERTLTDSEIDGV

-803 EKFGASL
+803 EKFGATL

>member
-1 MKISFNWLKKYIN
+1 MKISFNWLKKYID

-45 LEGVVIGQVLT
+45 LEGVVIGKVLT

-67 VTTVD
+67 VTSVD
-72 VGTGTLQIVCG
+72 VGTDTLQIVCG
-83 APNVAAGQT
+83 APNVAAGQI

-116 IRGIDSFGMLCA
+116 IRGVDSFGMLCA

-133 IGESHAGIMVLT
+133 IGESHAGIMVLP
-145 DDLKI
+145 DLLKI
-150 GSNAASYF
+150 GSNVATYF
-158 DLEDDYQLEIGLTPN
+158 DLEDDYQIEIGLTPN

-195 KLNLKINWPEVNEL
+195 KQNLKISWPEINEL

-219 KIEDK
+219 KIEDHQ
-224 ENCSRYC
+224 NCSRYS
-231 GVTITDVKV
+231 GVTITGVKV

-257 PINNVVDVTNFVM
+257 SINNVVDITNFVM

-281 ADLLSG
+281 ADLLNG
-287 QIVVKKATKDSKFV
+287 QIIVKKATKDSKFI

-310 SGEELMISNGIAD
+310 SGEELMITNGTDD
-323 LCIAGVFGGLTSGIK
+323 LCIAGVFGGQTSGIK
-338 SETQNVFLESAI
+338 TETKNVFLESAV

-358 TARNHGLNTDASF
+358 TARHHGLNTDASF
-371 RFERGVDSELT
+371 RFERGVDPELT

-391 LIIEVA
+391 LIMEVA

-402 MNPEDLRT
+402 MTPQDIKT
-410 ENFENKNSLKINL
+410 ENFEHKKLLTINL
-423 DKVNQLIG
+423 DRVNQLIG
-431 YQIPKEEHLS
+431 YSIPKDQHFS

-454 ESDIELKIPAYRI
+454 ENEIELEIPAYRI
-467 DVTREADVAEEVL
+467 DVTREADIAEEVL
-480 RIYGFNNIPLP
+480 RIYGFNNIPIP
-491 DRWHLAVNSKKS
+491 ERWHLAVNAKKS

-533 TYAETF
+533 SYAETF
-539 ESEILKSERNVRLL
+539 EGETLKSERNVRLL

-563 RQTLIFGLM
+563 RQTLVFGLL

-611 ITGSKSQ
+611 ITGSKSM
-618 ELWNSGKDLVSYYT
+618 ELWNSDKDLVSYYT

-647 EHMQF
+647 EHLQF
-652 RTLQNELF
+652 QTLQNELF
-660 SDGEKC
+660 ADGEKC
-666 SIIKKDILEI
+666 KILKKDILEI
-676 GLVSQKLLDHFDI
+676 GLVSQKLLEHFEI
-689 KNPVYCALINW
+689 KNPVYCAFINW

-708 IVKINFKDLPKTFA
+708 IVKINFKELPKTFA

-780 DQERTLTDSEIDAV
+780 DQERTLTDTEIDAV
-794 MNKIKTSFE
+794 MSKIKMSFE

>member
-45 LEGVVIGQVLT
+45 LEGVVIGKVLT

-62 ADKLK
+62 ADKLN

-72 VGTGTLQIVCG
+72 IGTETLQIVCG
-83 APNVAAGQT
+83 APNVVAGQT

-116 IRGIDSFGMLCA
+116 IRGVDSFGMLCA

-133 IGESHAGIMVLT
+133 IGESHAGIMVLP
-145 DDLKI
+145 DDLAI
-150 GSNAASYF
+150 GSNAATYF

-195 KLNLKINWPEVNEL
+195 KLNLKINWPKVNEL

-231 GVTITDVKV
+231 GVTITGVKV

-338 SETQNVFLESAI
+338 SETQNVFLESAV

-371 RFERGVDSELT
+371 RFERGVDPELT

-454 ESDIELKIPAYRI
+454 ESEIELKIPAYRI

-511 TISELLVA
+511 IISELLVA

-611 ITGSKSQ
+611 ITGSKSM
-618 ELWNSGKDLVSYYT
+618 ELWSSDKDLVSYYT

-647 EHMQF
+647 EHLQF

-666 SIIKKDILEI
+666 SILKKDILEI

-689 KNPVYCALINW
+689 KNPVYCAFINW

-708 IVKINFKDLPKTFA
+708 IVKINFKELPKTFA

-803 EKFGASL
+803 EKFGSML

>member
-45 LEGVVIGQVLT
+45 LEGVVIGKVLT

-62 ADKLK
+62 ADKLN

-72 VGTGTLQIVCG
+72 IGTETLQIVCG

-99 CTLYPKP
+99 CALYPKP

-116 IRGIDSFGMLCA
+116 IRGVDSFGMLCA

-133 IGESHAGIMVLT
+133 IGESHAGIMVLP
-145 DDLKI
+145 DDLAI
-150 GSNAASYF
+150 GSNAATYF

-195 KLNLKINWPEVNEL
+195 KLNLKINWPKVNVL

-224 ENCSRYC
+224 QNCSRYC

-338 SETQNVFLESAI
+338 SETQNVFLESAV

-402 MNPEDLRT
+402 MNPEDVRT

-454 ESDIELKIPAYRI
+454 ESEIELKIPAYRI

-491 DRWHLAVNSKKS
+491 DRWHLAINSKKS
-503 IDRDKIQG
+503 IERDKIQG

-563 RQTLIFGLM
+563 RQTLVFGLM

-611 ITGSKSQ
+611 ITGSKSM
-618 ELWNSGKDLVSYYT
+618 ELWSSDKDLVSYYT

-647 EHMQF
+647 DHLQF
-652 RTLQNELF
+652 QTLQNELF

-666 SIIKKDILEI
+666 KILKKDILEI
-676 GLVSQKLLDHFDI
+676 GLISQKLLDHFDI
-689 KNPVYCALINW
+689 KNPVYCAFINW

>member
-45 LEGVVIGQVLT
+45 LEGVVIGKVLT

-62 ADKLK
+62 ADKLN

-72 VGTGTLQIVCG
+72 IGTETLQIVCG
-83 APNVAAGQT
+83 ATNVAAGQT

-99 CTLYPKP
+99 CALYPKP

-116 IRGIDSFGMLCA
+116 IRGVDSFGMLCA

-133 IGESHAGIMVLT
+133 IGESHAGIMVLP
-145 DDLKI
+145 DDLAI
-150 GSNAASYF
+150 GSNAATYF

-195 KLNLKINWPEVNEL
+195 KLNLKINWPEVHEL

-224 ENCSRYC
+224 QNCSRYC

-275 PLHAFD
+275 PLHAFE
-281 ADLLSG
+281 ADLLNG
-287 QIVVKKATKDSKFV
+287 KIEVKKADANSRFI

-310 SGEELMISNGIAD
+310 SGEELMISNGTDD

-338 SETQNVFLESAI
+338 TETQNVFLESAV

-358 TARNHGLNTDASF
+358 TARLHGLNTDASF
-371 RFERGVDSELT
+371 RFERGVDPDLT

-402 MNPEDLRT
+402 MTPLDIKVD
-410 ENFENKNSLKINL
+410 NFEHKKSLAINL
-423 DKVNQLIG
+423 DRVNQLIG
-431 YQIPKEEHLS
+431 YPIPKEQHFS
-441 ILSDLDF
+441 ILNDLDF

-454 ESDIELKIPAYRI
+454 ENEIELEIPAYRI

-480 RIYGFNNIPLP
+480 RIYGFNNIPIP
-491 DRWHLAVNSKKS
+491 ERWHLAVNSKKS

-533 TYAETF
+533 SYAETF
-539 ESEILKSERNVRLL
+539 EGEILKTERNVRLL

-563 RQTLIFGLM
+563 RQTLVFGLL

-587 LFEFGKNYHLY
+587 LFEFGKNYQLY

-611 ITGSKSQ
+611 ITGSKSM
-618 ELWNSGKDLVSYYT
+618 ELWNSNKDLVSYYT
-632 LKGIVKSLFDRLGLF
+632 LKGIIKSLFDRLGLF
-647 EHMQF
+647 EHLQF
-652 RTLQNELF
+652 RQLDNELF
-660 SDGEKC
+660 SDGERC
-666 SIIKKDILEI
+666 SILKKDVLEI
-676 GLVSQKLLDHFDI
+676 GLVSQKLLDHFDL
-689 KNPVYCALINW
+689 KNPVYCAFINW

-708 IVKINFKDLPKTFA
+708 IVKINFRELPKTFA

-780 DQERTLTDSEIDAV
+780 DQERTLTDSEIDGV
-794 MNKIKTSFE
+794 MNKIKTSFQ

>member
-45 LEGVVIGQVLT
+45 LEGVVIGKVLT

-62 ADKLK
+62 ADKLN

-72 VGTGTLQIVCG
+72 IGTETLQIVCG

-116 IRGIDSFGMLCA
+116 IRGVDSFGMLCA

-133 IGESHAGIMVLT
+133 IGESHAGIMVLP
-145 DDLKI
+145 DDLAI
-150 GSNAASYF
+150 GSNAATYF

-195 KLNLKINWPEVNEL
+195 KLNLKINWPKVNEL

-338 SETQNVFLESAI
+338 SETQNVFLESAV

-371 RFERGVDSELT
+371 RFERGVDPELT

-402 MNPEDLRT
+402 MNPEDVRT

-423 DKVNQLIG
+423 NKVNQLIG
-431 YQIPKEEHLS
+431 YQISKEEHLS

-454 ESDIELKIPAYRI
+454 ESEIELKIPAYRI

-511 TISELLVA
+511 IISELLVA

-647 EHMQF
+647 EHLQF
-652 RTLQNELF
+652 QTLQNELF

-666 SIIKKDILEI
+666 KILKKDILEI
-676 GLVSQKLLDHFDI
+676 GLISQKLLDHFDI
-689 KNPVYCALINW
+689 KNPVYCAFINW

-708 IVKINFKDLPKTFA
+708 IVKINFKELPKTFA

-803 EKFGASL
+803 EKFGATL

>member
-1 MKISFNWLKKYIN
+1 MKISFNWLKKYIK

-45 LEGVVIGQVLT
+45 LEGVVIGKVLT

-72 VGTGTLQIVCG
+72 VGTDTLQIVCG

-116 IRGIDSFGMLCA
+116 IRGVDSFGMLCA

-133 IGESHAGIMVLT
+133 IGESHAGIMVLP
-145 DDLKI
+145 DHLKI
-150 GSNAASYF
+150 GSNAATYF
-158 DLEDDYQLEIGLTPN
+158 DLEDDYQIEIGLTPN
-173 RADAMGHIGV
+173 RADAMGHVGV

-195 KLNLKINWPEVNEL
+195 KQNLKISWPEVNEL
-209 NPTSNFPITI
+209 KPTSNFPITI
-219 KIEDK
+219 KIEDHQ
-224 ENCSRYC
+224 NCSRYC
-231 GVTITDVKV
+231 GVTITGVKV

-257 PINNVVDVTNFVM
+257 SINNVVDITNFVM

-281 ADLLSG
+281 ADLLNG
-287 QIVVKKATKDSKFV
+287 QIIVKKATKDSKFI

-310 SGEELMISNGIAD
+310 SGEELMISNGTDD
-323 LCIAGVFGGLTSGIK
+323 LCIAGVFGALTSGIK
-338 SETQNVFLESAI
+338 TETQNVFLESAV

-358 TARNHGLNTDASF
+358 TARHHGLNTDASF
-371 RFERGVDSELT
+371 RFERGVDPELT

-402 MNPEDLRT
+402 MTPQDIKN
-410 ENFENKNSLKINL
+410 ENFEHKKLSTINL
-423 DKVNQLIG
+423 DQVNQLIG
-431 YQIPKEEHLS
+431 YSISKDQHFS
-441 ILSDLDF
+441 ILRDLDF

-454 ESDIELKIPAYRI
+454 ENEIELEIPAYRI
-467 DVTREADVAEEVL
+467 DVTREADIAEEVL

-491 DRWHLAVNSKKS
+491 ERWHLAVNSKKS
-503 IDRDKIQG
+503 IDREKIQA

-533 TYAETF
+533 NY
-539 ESEILKSERNVRLL
+539 SEIFDGQQLKSERNVRLL

-563 RQTLIFGLM
+563 RQTLIFGLL
-572 ENIQRNQNRQNPNLK
+572 ENNQRNQNRQNPNLK

-611 ITGSKSQ
+611 ITGSKSM
-618 ELWNSGKDLVSYYT
+618 ELWNSDKDLVSYYT
-632 LKGIVKSLFDRLGLF
+632 LKGIVKSLLDRLGLF
-647 EHMQF
+647 DHLQF
-652 RTLQNELF
+652 QLLQNELF

-666 SIIKKDILEI
+666 KILKKDILEI

-689 KNPVYCALINW
+689 KNPVYCAFINW
-700 DQLIESLK
+700 DHLIESLK
-708 IVKINFKDLPKTFA
+708 IVKINFKELPKTFA
-722 VRRDF
+722 IRRDF

-737 GELKETALNCDKKL
+737 GELKETAMNCDKKL

>member
-45 LEGVVIGQVLT
+45 LEGVVIGKVLT

-72 VGTGTLQIVCG
+72 LGTEIVQIVCG

-116 IRGIDSFGMLCA
+116 IRGIESFGMLCA

-133 IGESHAGIMVLT
+133 LGESHAGIMVLPN
-145 DDLKI
+145 DLKI
-150 GSNAASYF
+150 GSNASTYF

-195 KLNLKINWPEVNEL
+195 KLNLKINWPEVHEL

-219 KIEDK
+219 KINDK
-224 ENCSRYC
+224 QNCSRYC

-247 QKSLRAVGLT
+247 QKRLRAVGLT

-281 ADLLSG
+281 ADQLNG
-287 QIVVKKATKDSKFV
+287 KIVVKKATKESKFT

-310 SGEELMISNGIAD
+310 SGEELMISNGTAD

-338 SETQNVFLESAI
+338 SETQSVFLESAV

-358 TARNHGLNTDASF
+358 TARLHGLNTDASF
-371 RFERGVDSELT
+371 RFERGVDPDLT

-402 MNPEDLRT
+402 MTPLDIKVD
-410 ENFENKNSLKINL
+410 NFEHKKSLAINL
-423 DKVNQLIG
+423 DRVNQLIG
-431 YQIPKEEHLS
+431 YPIPKEQHFS
-441 ILSDLDF
+441 ILNDLDF

-454 ESDIELKIPAYRI
+454 ENEIELEIPAYRI
-467 DVTREADVAEEVL
+467 DVTREADIAEEVL
-480 RIYGFNNIPLP
+480 RIYGFNNIPIP
-491 DRWHLAVNSKKS
+491 ERWHLAVNSKKS

-533 TYAETF
+533 SYAETC
-539 ESEILKSERNVRLL
+539 EGEILKTDRNVRLL

-563 RQTLIFGLM
+563 RQTLVFGLL

-598 PSGYEETNVLAIA
+598 PSGYEETNMLAIA
-611 ITGSKSQ
+611 ITGSKSM
-618 ELWNSGKDLVSYYT
+618 ELWNSNKDLVSYYT
-632 LKGIVKSLFDRLGLF
+632 LKGIIKSLFDRLGLF
-647 EHMQF
+647 EHLQF
-652 RTLQNELF
+652 RQLDNELF
-660 SDGEKC
+660 SDGERC
-666 SIIKKDILEI
+666 SILKKDVLEI
-676 GLVSQKLLDHFDI
+676 GLVSQKLLDHFDL
-689 KNPVYCALINW
+689 KNPVYCAFINW

-708 IVKINFKDLPKTFA
+708 IVKINFRELPKTFA

-780 DQERTLTDSEIDAV
+780 DQERTLTDSEIDGV

-803 EKFGASL
+803 EKFGATL

>member
-1 MKISFNWLKKYIN
+1 MKISFNWLKKYID

-45 LEGVVIGQVLT
+45 LEGVVIGKVLT

-72 VGTGTLQIVCG
+72 VGTDTLQIVCG

-92 VVVATVG
+92 VVVANVG

-116 IRGIDSFGMLCA
+116 IRGVDSFGMLCA

-133 IGESHAGIMVLT
+133 IGESHAGIMVLP
-145 DDLKI
+145 DNIKI
-150 GSNAASYF
+150 GSNAATYF

-195 KLNLKINWPEVNEL
+195 KQNLKISWPEVNEL
-209 NPTSNFPITI
+209 KPTSNFPITI
-219 KIEDK
+219 KIEDHQ
-224 ENCSRYC
+224 NCSRYC
-231 GVTITDVKV
+231 GVTITGVKV

-257 PINNVVDVTNFVM
+257 PINNVVDITNFVM

-281 ADLLSG
+281 ADLLNG
-287 QIVVKKATKDSKFV
+287 QIIVKKATKDSKFI

-310 SGEELMISNGIAD
+310 YGEELMISNGTAD
-323 LCIAGVFGGLTSGIK
+323 LCIAGVFGGLNSGIK
-338 SETQNVFLESAI
+338 TETQNVFLESAV

-358 TARNHGLNTDASF
+358 TARHNGLNTDASF
-371 RFERGVDSELT
+371 RFERGVDPELT

-391 LIIEVA
+391 LIIEVS
-397 GGSIG
+397 GGSTG
-402 MNPEDLRT
+402 MTPQDIKT
-410 ENFENKNSLKINL
+410 ENFEHKKTLTINL
-423 DKVNQLIG
+423 DRVNQLIG
-431 YQIPKEEHLS
+431 YVIPKDQHFS
-441 ILSDLDF
+441 ILKDLDF

-454 ESDIELKIPAYRI
+454 ENEIELEIPAYRI
-467 DVTREADVAEEVL
+467 DVTREADIAEEVL

-533 TYAETF
+533 NYTETF
-539 ESEILKSERNVRLL
+539 DGEQLKSERNVRLL

-611 ITGSKSQ
+611 ITGSKSM
-618 ELWNSGKDLVSYYT
+618 ELWNSDKDLVSYYT

-647 EHMQF
+647 EHLQF
-652 RTLQNELF
+652 QTLQNELF

-666 SIIKKDILEI
+666 KILKKDILEI
-676 GLVSQKLLDHFDI
+676 GLVSQKLLEHFDI
-689 KNPVYCALINW
+689 KNPVYCGFINW

-737 GELKETALNCDKKL
+737 GELKETALNYDKKL

-766 EAGKKSYALSFTFQ
+766 EYGKKSYALSFTFQ
-780 DQERTLTDSEIDAV
+780 DQERTLTDYEIDAI
-794 MNKIKTSFE
+794 MYKIKSSYE
-803 EKFGASL
+803 EKFGATL

>member
-45 LEGVVIGQVLT
+45 LEGVVIGKVLT

-62 ADKLK
+62 ADKLN

-72 VGTGTLQIVCG
+72 IGTETLQIVCG
-83 APNVAAGQT
+83 APNVAIDQT
-92 VVVATVG
+92 VIVATVG

-106 DEPFKIKAAK
+106 NEPFKIKAAK
-116 IRGIDSFGMLCA
+116 IRGVDSFGMLCA

-133 IGESHAGIMVLT
+133 IGESHAGIMVLP
-145 DDLKI
+145 DYLKI
-150 GSNAASYF
+150 GSNAATYF
-158 DLEDDYQLEIGLTPN
+158 NLEDDYKLEIGLTPN

-195 KLNLKINWPEVNEL
+195 KLNLKINWPKVNEL

-224 ENCSRYC
+224 QNCSRYC
-231 GVTITDVKV
+231 GVTITNVKV

-257 PINNVVDVTNFVM
+257 PINNVVDVTNYVM
-270 RELGT
+270 REIGT

-281 ADLLSG
+281 ADLLNG
-287 QIVVKKATKDSKFV
+287 QIVVKKATKDSKFI
-301 TLDGVERTL
+301 TLDGAERSL
-310 SGEELMISNGIAD
+310 SGEELMISNGTDD

-338 SETQNVFLESAI
+338 SETKNLFLESAV

-358 TARNHGLNTDASF
+358 TARLHGLNTDASF
-371 RFERGVDSELT
+371 RFERGVDPELT

-402 MNPEDLRT
+402 MTPQDIKA
-410 ENFENKNSLKINL
+410 ENFENKKSLTINL
-423 DKVNQLIG
+423 DRVNQLIG
-431 YQIPKEEHLS
+431 YPISKEQHFS

-454 ESDIELKIPAYRI
+454 ENEIELEIPAYRI
-467 DVTREADVAEEVL
+467 DVTRKADIAEEVL

-563 RQTLIFGLM
+563 RQTLVFGLL

-598 PSGYEETNVLAIA
+598 PSGYEETNMLAIA

-632 LKGIVKSLFDRLGLF
+632 LKGIIKSLFERIGLF
-647 EHMQF
+647 DHLQF
-652 RTLQNELF
+652 LTIQNELF
-660 SDGEKC
+660 TDGEKC
-666 SIIKKDILEI
+666 KILKKDILEI

-689 KNPVYCALINW
+689 KNPVYCAFINW
-700 DQLIESLK
+700 DQLVESLK

-737 GELKETALNCDKKL
+737 SELKETAMNCDKKL

-766 EAGKKSYALSFTFQ
+766 ESGKKSYALSFTFQ
-780 DQERTLTDSEIDAV
+780 DQERTLTDSEIDGV

-803 EKFGASL
+803 EKFGATL

>member
-45 LEGVVIGQVLT
+45 LEGVVIGKVLT

-62 ADKLK
+62 ADKLN

-72 VGTGTLQIVCG
+72 IGTETLQIVCG
-83 APNVAAGQT
+83 APNVAIDQT
-92 VVVATVG
+92 VIVATVG

-106 DEPFKIKAAK
+106 NEPFKIKAAK
-116 IRGIDSFGMLCA
+116 IRGVDSFGMLCA

-133 IGESHAGIMVLT
+133 IGESHAGIMVLP
-145 DDLKI
+145 DYLKI
-150 GSNAASYF
+150 GSNAATYF
-158 DLEDDYQLEIGLTPN
+158 NLEDDYQLEIGLTPN

-195 KLNLKINWPEVNEL
+195 KLNLKINWPKVNEL

-224 ENCSRYC
+224 QNCSRYC
-231 GVTITDVKV
+231 GVTITNVKV

-257 PINNVVDVTNFVM
+257 PINNVVDVTNYVM
-270 RELGT
+270 REIGT

-281 ADLLSG
+281 ADLLNG
-287 QIVVKKATKDSKFV
+287 QIVVKKATKDSKFI
-301 TLDGVERTL
+301 TLDGAERSL
-310 SGEELMISNGIAD
+310 SGEELMISNGTDD

-338 SETQNVFLESAI
+338 SETKNLFLESAV

-358 TARNHGLNTDASF
+358 TARLHGLNTDASF
-371 RFERGVDSELT
+371 RFERGVDPELT

-402 MNPEDLRT
+402 MTPQDIKA
-410 ENFENKNSLKINL
+410 ENFENKKSLTINL
-423 DKVNQLIG
+423 DRVNQLIG
-431 YQIPKEEHLS
+431 YPISKEQHFS

-454 ESDIELKIPAYRI
+454 ENEIELEIPAYRI
-467 DVTREADVAEEVL
+467 DVTRKADIAEEVL

-563 RQTLIFGLM
+563 RQTLVFGLL

-598 PSGYEETNVLAIA
+598 PSGYEETNMLAIA

-618 ELWNSGKDLVSYYT
+618 ELWNSDKDLVSYYT
-632 LKGIVKSLFDRLGLF
+632 LKGIIKSLFERIGLF
-647 EHMQF
+647 DHLQF
-652 RTLQNELF
+652 LTIQNELF
-660 SDGEKC
+660 TDGEKC
-666 SIIKKDILEI
+666 KILKKDILEI

-689 KNPVYCALINW
+689 KNPVYCAFINW
-700 DQLIESLK
+700 DQLVESLK

-737 GELKETALNCDKKL
+737 GELKETAMNCDKKL

-766 EAGKKSYALSFTFQ
+766 ESGKKSYALSFTFQ
-780 DQERTLTDSEIDAV
+780 DQERTLTDSEIDGV

-803 EKFGASL
+803 EKFGATL

>member
-45 LEGVVIGQVLT
+45 LEGVVIGKVLT

-62 ADKLK
+62 ADKLN

-72 VGTGTLQIVCG
+72 IGTETLQIVCG

-92 VVVATVG
+92 VVVATVS

-116 IRGIDSFGMLCA
+116 IRGVDSFGMLCA

-133 IGESHAGIMVLT
+133 IGESHAGIMVLPN
-145 DDLKI
+145 DIAI
-150 GSNAASYF
+150 GSNAATCF

-195 KLNLKINWPEVNEL
+195 KLNLKINWPKVNEL

-338 SETQNVFLESAI
+338 SETQNVFLESAV

-402 MNPEDLRT
+402 MNPEDVRT

-454 ESDIELKIPAYRI
+454 ESDIELKIPVYRI

-511 TISELLVA
+511 IISELLVA

-632 LKGIVKSLFDRLGLF
+632 LKGIVKSLFNRLGLF
-647 EHMQF
+647 EHLQF

-666 SIIKKDILEI
+666 SILKKDILEI
-676 GLVSQKLLDHFDI
+676 GLISQKLLDHFDI
-689 KNPVYCALINW
+689 KNPVYCVFINW

-803 EKFGASL
+803 EKFGSML

>member
-45 LEGVVIGQVLT
+45 LEGVVIGKVLT

-62 ADKLK
+62 ADKLN

-72 VGTGTLQIVCG
+72 IGTETLQIVCG

-116 IRGIDSFGMLCA
+116 IRGVDSFGMLCA

-133 IGESHAGIMVLT
+133 IGESHAGIMVLP
-145 DDLKI
+145 DDLAI
-150 GSNAASYF
+150 GSNAATYF

-195 KLNLKINWPEVNEL
+195 KLNLKINWPKVNEL

-338 SETQNVFLESAI
+338 SETQNVFLESAV

-371 RFERGVDSELT
+371 RFERGVDSEMT

-402 MNPEDLRT
+402 MNPEDVRT

-423 DKVNQLIG
+423 DKINQLIG
-431 YQIPKEEHLS
+431 YQIPKEEHIS

-448 KILSEN
+448 KFLSEN
-454 ESDIELKIPAYRI
+454 ESEIELKIPAYRI

-647 EHMQF
+647 EHLQF
-652 RTLQNELF
+652 QTLQNELF

-666 SIIKKDILEI
+666 KILKKDILEI
-676 GLVSQKLLDHFDI
+676 GLISQKLLDHFDI
-689 KNPVYCALINW
+689 KNPVYCAFINW

-708 IVKINFKDLPKTFA
+708 IVKINFKELPKTFA

-780 DQERTLTDSEIDAV
+780 DQERTLTDSEIDTV

-803 EKFGASL
+803 EKFGATL

>member
-1 MKISFNWLKKYIN
+1 MKISFNWLKKYID

-45 LEGVVIGQVLT
+45 LEGVVIGKVLT

-67 VTTVD
+67 VTSVD
-72 VGTGTLQIVCG
+72 VGTDTLQIVCG

-116 IRGIDSFGMLCA
+116 IRGVDSFGMLCA

-150 GSNAASYF
+150 GSIAATYF

-195 KLNLKINWPEVNEL
+195 KQNLKISWPEVKEL
-209 NPTSNFPITI
+209 KPTSNFPITI
-219 KIEDK
+219 KIEDHQ
-224 ENCSRYC
+224 NGSRYC
-231 GVTITDVKV
+231 GVTITGVKV

-247 QKSLRAVGLT
+247 QKNLRAVGLT
-257 PINNVVDVTNFVM
+257 PINNVVDITNFVM

-281 ADLLSG
+281 ADLLNG
-287 QIVVKKATKDSKFV
+287 KIVVKKATKDSKFI
-301 TLDGVERTL
+301 TLDEVERTL
-310 SGEELMISNGIAD
+310 SGEELMITNGTDD
-323 LCIAGVFGGLTSGIK
+323 LCIAGVFGGQTSGIK
-338 SETQNVFLESAI
+338 TETQNVFLESAV

-358 TARNHGLNTDASF
+358 TARHHGLNTDASF
-371 RFERGVDSELT
+371 RFERGVDPELT

-391 LIIEVA
+391 LIMEVA

-402 MNPEDLRT
+402 MTPQDIKT
-410 ENFENKNSLKINL
+410 ENFEHKKLLTINL
-423 DKVNQLIG
+423 DRVNQLIG
-431 YQIPKEEHLS
+431 YSIPKDQHFS

-448 KILSEN
+448 KIRSEN
-454 ESDIELKIPAYRI
+454 ENEIELEIPAYRI
-467 DVTREADVAEEVL
+467 DVTREADIAEEVL
-480 RIYGFNNIPLP
+480 RIYGFNNIPIP
-491 DRWHLAVNSKKS
+491 ERWHLAVNSKKS

-533 TYAETF
+533 SYAETF
-539 ESEILKSERNVRLL
+539 EGETLKSERNVRLL

-563 RQTLIFGLM
+563 RQTLVFGLL

-598 PSGYEETNVLAIA
+598 SSGYEETNVLAIA
-611 ITGSKSQ
+611 ITGSKSM
-618 ELWNSGKDLVSYYT
+618 ELWNSDKDLVSYYT

-647 EHMQF
+647 EHLQF
-652 RTLQNELF
+652 QTLQNELF
-660 SDGEKC
+660 ADGEKC
-666 SIIKKDILEI
+666 KILKKDILEI
-676 GLVSQKLLDHFDI
+676 GLVSQKLLEHFDI
-689 KNPVYCALINW
+689 KNPVYCAFINW

-708 IVKINFKDLPKTFA
+708 IVKINFKELPKTFA

-780 DQERTLTDSEIDAV
+780 DQERTLTDTEIDAV
-794 MNKIKTSFE
+794 MSKIKMSFE

>member
-1 MKISFNWLKKYIN
+1 MKISFNWLKKYID

-45 LEGVVIGQVLT
+45 LEGVVIGKVLM

-62 ADKLK
+62 ADKLN

-72 VGTGTLQIVCG
+72 IGTETLQIVCG
-83 APNVAAGQT
+83 APNVVAGQT

-116 IRGIDSFGMLCA
+116 IRGVDSFGMLCA

-133 IGESHAGIMVLT
+133 IGESHAGIMVLP

-150 GSNAASYF
+150 GSNAATYF

-195 KLNLKINWPEVNEL
+195 KQQLKINWPEVNEIK
-209 NPTSNFPITI
+209 PTSNFPITI
-219 KIEDK
+219 KIDDK
-224 ENCSRYC
+224 QNCSRYC
-231 GVTITDVKV
+231 GVTITDVKI

-338 SETQNVFLESAI
+338 SETQNVFLESAV

-358 TARNHGLNTDASF
+358 TARYHGLNTDASF
-371 RFERGVDSELT
+371 RFERGVDPELT

-391 LIIEVA
+391 LIMEVA

-402 MNPEDLRT
+402 MPPQDIKT
-410 ENFENKNSLKINL
+410 ENFGHEKLLTINL
-423 DKVNQLIG
+423 DRVNQLIG
-431 YQIPKEEHLS
+431 FAIPKDQHFS

-454 ESDIELKIPAYRI
+454 ENEIELEIPAYRI
-467 DVTREADVAEEVL
+467 DVTREADIAEEVL
-480 RIYGFNNIPLP
+480 RIYGFNNIPIP
-491 DRWHLAVNSKKS
+491 ERWHLAVNSKKS

-519 KGFYEVLNNSLTKT
+519 KGFHEVLNNSLTKT
-533 TYAETF
+533 TYTETF
-539 ESEILKSERNVRLL
+539 DGEQLKSERNVRLL

-563 RQTLIFGLM
+563 RQTLVFGLL
-572 ENIQRNQNRQNPNLK
+572 ENSQRNQNRQNPNLK

-611 ITGSKSQ
+611 ITGSKSM
-618 ELWNSGKDLVSYYT
+618 ELWNSYKDLVSYYT

-647 EHMQF
+647 EHLQF
-652 RTLQNELF
+652 QTLQNEFF

-666 SIIKKDILEI
+666 KILKKDILEI
-676 GLVSQKLLDHFDI
+676 GLVSQKLLEHFDI
-689 KNPVYCALINW
+689 KNPVYCAFINW

-708 IVKINFKDLPKTFA
+708 IVKINFKELPKTFA

-780 DQERTLTDSEIDAV
+780 DQERTLTDSEIDSV

>member
-1 MKISFNWLKKYIN
+1 MKISFNWLKKYID

-45 LEGVVIGQVLT
+45 LEGVVIGKVLT

-72 VGTGTLQIVCG
+72 VGTDTLQIVCG

-92 VVVATVG
+92 VLVATVG

-116 IRGIDSFGMLCA
+116 IRGVDSFGMLCA

-133 IGESHAGIMVLT
+133 IGESHAGIMVLP
-145 DDLKI
+145 DHLKI
-150 GSNAASYF
+150 GSNAATYF

-173 RADAMGHIGV
+173 RADAMGLIGV

-195 KLNLKINWPEVNEL
+195 KQQLKINWPKVNEL

-224 ENCSRYC
+224 QNCSRYC

-257 PINNVVDVTNFVM
+257 PINNVVDITNFVM

-281 ADLLSG
+281 VNSLNG
-287 QIVVKKATKDSKFV
+287 QIIVKKATKDSKFI
-301 TLDGVERTL
+301 TLDGVERNL
-310 SGEELMISNGIAD
+310 SGEELMITNGTDD
-323 LCIAGVFGGLTSGIK
+323 LCIAGVFGGQTSGIK
-338 SETQNVFLESAI
+338 TETQNVFLESAV

-358 TARNHGLNTDASF
+358 TARHHGLNTDASF
-371 RFERGVDSELT
+371 RFERGVDPELT

-391 LIIEVA
+391 LIMEVA

-402 MNPEDLRT
+402 MTPQVIKT
-410 ENFENKNSLKINL
+410 ENFEHKKLLTINL
-423 DKVNQLIG
+423 DRVNQLIG
-431 YQIPKEEHLS
+431 YSIPKDQHFS

-454 ESDIELKIPAYRI
+454 ENEIELEIPAYRI
-467 DVTREADVAEEVL
+467 DVTREADIAEEVL
-480 RIYGFNNIPLP
+480 RIYGFNNIPIP
-491 DRWHLAVNSKKS
+491 ERWHLAVNAKKS

-539 ESEILKSERNVRLL
+539 DGEQLKSERNVRLL

-563 RQTLIFGLM
+563 RQSLVFGLL

-587 LFEFGKNYHLY
+587 LFEFGKNYNLY

-611 ITGSKSQ
+611 ITGSKSM
-618 ELWNSGKDLVSYYT
+618 ELWNSDKDLVSYYS

-647 EHMQF
+647 EHLQF

-666 SIIKKDILEI
+666 SILKKDILEI

-689 KNPVYCALINW
+689 KNPVYCAFINW

-708 IVKINFKDLPKTFA
+708 IVKINFKELPKTFA

-737 GELKETALNCDKKL
+737 GELKETAMNCDKKL

-794 MNKIKTSFE
+794 MSKIKTSFE

>member
-45 LEGVVIGQVLT
+45 LEGVVIGKVLT

-72 VGTGTLQIVCG
+72 LGTEIVQIVCG

-116 IRGIDSFGMLCA
+116 IRGVESFGMLCA

-133 IGESHAGIMVLT
+133 LGESHAGIMVLPN
-145 DDLKI
+145 DLKI
-150 GSNAASYF
+150 GSNASTYF

-195 KLNLKINWPEVNEL
+195 KLNLKINWPEVHEL

-219 KIEDK
+219 KINDK
-224 ENCSRYC
+224 QNCSRYC

-247 QKSLRAVGLT
+247 QKRLRAVGLT

-281 ADLLSG
+281 ADQLNG
-287 QIVVKKATKDSKFV
+287 KIVVKKATKESKFT

-310 SGEELMISNGIAD
+310 SGEELIISNGTDD

-338 SETQNVFLESAI
+338 SETQSVFLESAV

-358 TARNHGLNTDASF
+358 TARLHGLNTDASF
-371 RFERGVDSELT
+371 RFERGVDPDLT

-402 MNPEDLRT
+402 MTPLDIKDD
-410 ENFENKNSLKINL
+410 NFEHKKSLTINL
-423 DKVNQLIG
+423 DRVNQLIG
-431 YQIPKEEHLS
+431 YPIPKEQHFS
-441 ILSDLDF
+441 ILNDLDF

-454 ESDIELKIPAYRI
+454 ENEIELEIPAYRI
-467 DVTREADVAEEVL
+467 DVTREADVAEEIL

-491 DRWHLAVNSKKS
+491 ERWHLAVNSKKS

-519 KGFYEVLNNSLTKT
+519 NGFFEVLNNSLTKT
-533 TYAETF
+533 SYTETF
-539 ESEILKSERNVRLL
+539 EGSSLKSERNVRLL

-563 RQTLIFGLM
+563 RQTLVFGLL

-598 PSGYEETNVLAIA
+598 SSGYEETNMLAIA
-611 ITGSKSQ
+611 ITGSKSM
-618 ELWNSGKDLVSYYT
+618 ELWNSNKDLVSYYT
-632 LKGIVKSLFDRLGLF
+632 LKGIIKSLFDRLGLF
-647 EHMQF
+647 EHLQF
-652 RTLQNELF
+652 RQLDNELF
-660 SDGEKC
+660 SDGERC
-666 SIIKKDILEI
+666 SILKKDVLEI

-689 KNPVYCALINW
+689 KNPVYCAFINW
-700 DQLIESLK
+700 DHLIESLK

-766 EAGKKSYALSFTFQ
+766 DAGKKSYALSFTFQ
-780 DQERTLTDSEIDAV
+780 DQERTLTDSEIDVV

-803 EKFGASL
+803 EKFRATL